1 MNTLTPKEIARL
13 APGEQGFA
21 QFALQVVS
29 LLVGDGV
36 HLTRP
41 PREDVVRLLV
51 RVALTGDPEALV
63 ALGVE
68 FRRHR
73 IPAEAAVDVY
83 VPAAAKQIGASW
95 HDDDIDILEATVA
108 ISRLQNLVRDLSRAW
123 HADDAVGGAGGGAGE
138 GSVLL
143 VVPEGEQHSLGAIIA
158 TAQLRRHGISVSLQ
172 LAPSWPR
179 LSEVMSTRH
188 FDALFLSV
196 GNRTSLEIAATF
208 VKTMERR
215 VRPRL
220 PVVVGGSIP
229 MDLDAVRRATSA
241 DFATRDVRAAL
252 DFLGLNAARHAAQ

>member
-1 MNTLTPKEIARL
+1 MNTFTQKEIARL

-29 LLVGDGV
+29 LLVGDGA
-36 HLTRP
+36 HLNRP
-41 PREDVVRLLV
+41 PREDVLCLLL
-51 RVALTGDPEALV
+51 RVALTGDPEALDS
-63 ALGVE
+63 LGAE

-108 ISRLQNLVRDLSRAW
+108 LARLQNLVRDLSRAW
-123 HADDAVGGAGGGAGE
+123 HADDSDGLAEGA
-138 GSVLL
+138 VLL
-143 VVPEGEQHSLGAIIA
+143 VVPEGEQHTLGAIVA
-158 TAQLRRHGISVSLQ
+158 TAQLRRLGVSVAVQ
-172 LAPSWPR
+172 LAPTLSR
-179 LSEVMSTRH
+179 LDALTANRR
-188 FDALFLSV
+188 FDAVFVSV
-196 GNRTSLEIAATF
+196 GNLSSLEIAAAL
-208 VKTMERR
+208 VKTLERR
-215 VRPRL
+215 LKLRL

-252 DFLGLNAARHAAQ
+252 DFLGLRAARLAAQ